1 MNSDILITTPE
12 KWDGISRNW
21 LHRQYVKKV
30 NLIIIDEIHLLGL
43 ERGPIIE
50 VIVSRMRYM
59 CHKLKTSVRFIGLST
74 ALANSLDVAEWL
86 GIDTKYMRKAPPG
99 LFNFRP
105 AVRPCPVTVHI
116 EGFAEK
122 KILSENGYH
131 ESTMF

>member
-1 MNSDILITTPE
+1 MVTSF
-12 KWDGISRNW
+12 
-21 LHRQYVKKV
+21 
-30 NLIIIDEIHLLGL
+30 HLLGL

-59 CHKLKTSVRFIGLST
+59 CHKLKTQVRFIGLST

-86 GIDTKYMRKAPPG
+86 GIDTKYTRKSPPG

-116 EGFAEK
+116 EGFSEK
-122 KILSENGYH
+122 KYCPTGFNICIFEKTNKINSIRFNSFIY
-131 ESTMF
+131 